1 MQHGGGFCL
10 VRPKNSLIMAKICLS
25 EKVPNMWKP
34 RQMRERVGIFKLCA
48 TFSIELGG
56 RLQPVSA
63 SHIRGGE
70 LVCVCV
76 PHTYT
81 QKLRNNVCSGF
92 VIMGEAF
99 LGEVE
104 NSHIPASWVMK
115 FEHILRFAG

>member
-70 LVCVCV
+70 LVCVCATHIHAKAAQQCV
-76 PHTYT
+76 FRFCYHG
-81 QKLRNNVCSGF
+81 RGF
-92 VIMGEAF
+92 FG
-99 LGEVE
+99 GGG
-104 NSHIPASWVMK
+104 K
-115 FEHILRFAG
+115 